1 MKAQVCMAWL
11 VVLFTGLSLS
21 ANAQK
26 HPAHL
31 QKRET
36 ITVQGGSCHSCKK
49 KIEKAARSAGAYYA
63 EWDMRSKVLTIAY
76 DIQDSNAEKIQQRVA
91 RAGFDTPLVK
101 AHPSSYQQLETCCRY
116 DRKNTGA
123 AISTSRDARQRS
135 SASGL

>member
-1 MKAQVCMAWL
+1 MKAQVCIAWL
-11 VVLFTGLSLS
+11 VVLFTGFSLS

-49 KIEKAARSAGAYYA
+49 MIEKAARSAGAYYA
-63 EWDMRSKVLTIAY
+63 EWDMRSKALTVAY
-76 DIQDSNAEKIQQRVA
+76 DIQNANSEKIQQRVA

-123 AISTSRDARQRS
+123 AISSGDTPQRA